1 MSVHGVT
8 LSVVPRR
15 VSAPQGPVVRWPP
28 RSLSAPLGP
37 HLRASPLLLP
47 PPPPP
52 PPLPPCRVSCF
63 CWHLTLKVLLPVISC
78 FLAAV
83 DYPPATPHDFLLC
96 ITFVNIII
104 FLCQC
109 IKVYTVHLF
118 FCSVNVLY
126 EMTECVAGVFM

>member
-1 MSVHGVT
+1 M
-8 LSVVPRR
+8 
-15 VSAPQGPVVRWPP
+15 APTEPQCPP
-28 RSLSAPLGP
+28 W
-37 HLRASPLLLP
+37 ASPA
-47 PPPPP
+47 
-52 PPLPPCRVSCF
+52 RVA
-63 CWHLTLKVLLPVISC
+63 TTIT
-78 FLAAV
+78 AAATAA
-83 DYPPATPHDFLLC
+83 ATPTLPGIVFLLALDPEGVVTCHFLFLSCGGLPSRYPTHDFLLC